1 MKATSPRTL
10 HWRSLT
16 LLPLWLLA
24 LLFLPQ
30 QSAWSQAPQLPDFTQ
45 LVKHVSPTVV
55 NISTVQHSGPSQPS
69 LQMEIP
75 GLPPEL
81 NEFFRRYLEKQS
93 PPGGRQGDPHH
104 PPEHD
109 AESLGAGFIISPDG
123 YILTNHHVVAD
134 ADQII
139 VRLNDRRELEA
150 RVIGSDKR
158 SDIALIKI
166 DADNLPIVR
175 IGSSASLQVGEWV
188 LAIGAP
194 FGFERSATAGI
205 VSALGRSLPSGNY
218 VPFIQTDV
226 AINPGNS
233 GGPLFNLKG
242 EVVGINSQIYSRSG
256 GYMGLSFAVPID
268 VAMETVKQLR
278 DHGHVTRGYLGVLI
292 QDVNRD
298 LAESFGMDKPEGALV
313 SQVLADGPADLAGI
327 QVGDIILHFNNETVI
342 NAAALPPK
350 VGRTGVGS
358 DSKVEVIRNG
368 KTVVLQV
375 KLGELPEEPGFA
387 SAAGTAQSER
397 NRLGLAVSPLSDEQR
412 EASEVSEGG
421 VLITRLTP
429 DGAASRAGAQ
439 TGDVILMLNG
449 KRISTVQQ
457 YHRLV
462 KQLPA
467 SKAVPMLVQ
476 RSGSPLFLPVRV
488 PE

>member
-1 MKATSPRTL
+1 MNASYPRAP
-10 HWRSLT
+10 HWPIVRLQ
-16 LLPLWLLA
+16 PLMLLA
-24 LLFLPQ
+24 LLLLPPQ
-30 QSAWSQAPQLPDFTQ
+30 AAWAQAPQLPDFTQ
-45 LVKHVSPTVV
+45 LIEQVGPAVV
-55 NISTVQHSGPSQPS
+55 NISTVQHSDSGAQSSQ
-69 LQMEIP
+69 LEIP

-93 PPGGRQGDPHH
+93 PPGRPHGAPRRLPDP
-104 PPEHD
+104 D
-109 AESLGAGFIISPDG
+109 AESLGAGFIISADG

-150 RVIGSDKR
+150 RIIGSDKR

-175 IGSSASLQVGEWV
+175 IGKSASLQVGEWV

-194 FGFERSATAGI
+194 FGFERSATVGI
-205 VSALGRSLPSGNY
+205 VSAMGRALPSGNY

-242 EVVGINSQIYSRSG
+242 EVVGVNSQIYSRTG

-268 VAMETVKQLR
+268 VAMETVNQLR

-292 QDVNRD
+292 QDVDRG

-313 SQVLADGPADLAGI
+313 SRVLADGPAGTAGI
-327 QVGDIILHFNNETVI
+327 QVGDIIIQFNKESVI
-342 NAAALPPK
+342 NSAALPPM
-350 VGRTGVGS
+350 VGRTDVGS
-358 DSKVEVIRNG
+358 NTDVEVIRNG
-368 KTVVLQV
+368 KRVVLQV
-375 KLGELPEEPGFA
+375 KLGELPEEPGFS
-387 SAAGTAQSER
+387 SAAGTAQSR
-397 NRLGLAVSPLSDEQR
+397 HNRLGLAVSPLTNEQR
-412 EASEVSEGG
+412 ETTAVNEGG
-421 VLITRLTP
+421 VLVTRLTP
-429 DGAASRAGAQ
+429 DGAASRAGVIS
-439 TGDVILMLNG
+439 GDVILMLNG
-449 KRISTVQQ
+449 TQIHSVQQ
-457 YHRLV
+457 YHQLV
-462 KQLPA
+462 ERLPA
-467 SKAVPMLVQ
+467 GKAVPMLVQ